1 MNMFSRVNFGRGNNM
16 GKTFA
21 GETNIIIPEDTMVL
35 ICGSQNSGK
44 TTFTKK
50 HFAGKT
56 ILTTDEIFEEVVNIN
71 ATVFDTLETLA
82 VRTEKIFEER
92 LIQYK
97 KEGVSILVV
106 DAAPIKFDARMEM
119 LKHFKGIYPNVILI
133 VLDVKYPTLKA
144 RPKKKVSKK
153 KKQFGITPISDE
165 ELLYNA
171 LIMNEQ
177 IKKGQ
182 FGYKVNQAYILS
194 EKDIEKCK
202 VTFE

>member
-1 MNMFSRVNFGRGNNM
+1 M
-16 GKTFA
+16 GKIFVGQSQIT
-21 GETNIIIPEDTMVL
+21 IPDGTLVL

-44 TTFTKK
+44 TTFTQK
-50 HFAGKT
+50 HFSGKS
-56 ILTTDEIFEEVVNIN
+56 ILTTDEIFEEVVNTN
-71 ATVFDTLETLA
+71 ATVLDTLETLA
-82 VRTEKIFEER
+82 MRTEKIFEER
-92 LIQYK
+92 LYQLRDD
-97 KEGVSILVV
+97 GVSTVVV
-106 DAAPIKFDARMEM
+106 DAVPIKFEERREM
-119 LKHFKGIYPNVILI
+119 LKYFKGIYPNVILI

-153 KKQFGITPISDE
+153 KKQFGITPISDD

-171 LIMNEQ
+171 LIINEQ
-177 IKKGQ
+177 IRKGQ

>member
-1 MNMFSRVNFGRGNNM
+1 M
-16 GKTFA
+16 GKTFV
-21 GETNIIIPEDTMVL
+21 GETNITIPEDTLVL

-44 TTFTKK
+44 TTFTQK

-56 ILTTDEIFEEVVNIN
+56 ILTTDEIFEEVVNTK

-82 VRTEKIFEER
+82 IRTEKIFEER
-92 LIQYK
+92 FLSLR
-97 KEGVSILVV
+97 KEENPIVVV
-106 DAAPIKFDARMEM
+106 DAVPIEFEARIEM
-119 LKHFKGIYPNVILI
+119 LKRFKGVYSNTILI
-133 VLDVKYPTLKA
+133 VLDVRYPTLKV

-153 KKQFGITPISDE
+153 KKQFGIIHVSDD

-171 LIMNEQ
+171 LIVNEQ

>member
-1 MNMFSRVNFGRGNNM
+1 M
-16 GKTFA
+16 GKTFI
-21 GETNIIIPEDTMVL
+21 GQTQITIPDDTLVL

-44 TTFTKK
+44 TTFTQK
-50 HFAGKT
+50 HFSGKS
-56 ILTTDEIFEEVVNIN
+56 ILTTDEIFEEVVNTN

-82 VRTEKIFEER
+82 MRTEKIFEER
-92 LIQYK
+92 LYQLRDD
-97 KEGVSILVV
+97 GVSIVV
-106 DAAPIKFDARMEM
+106 ADAAPIKFEERMEM
-119 LKHFKGIYPNVILI
+119 LKHFKGVYPNVILI

-144 RPKKKVSKK
+144 RPKKKVNKK

-171 LIMNEQ
+171 LIINEQ
-177 IKKGQ
+177 IRKGQ